1 MVIVSSDDGRW
12 LPGCFSALAG
22 AVDQRFDV
30 LVVLNACTDESER
43 ACREAARPV
52 GIARLAR
59 RCGFAE
65 ANNIGIRQAVAAG
78 YRYVFLL
85 NPDTQVHPDA
95 IARLR
100 TFLDGHGDYGVAGCF
115 QVPYDGEGWESP
127 NRWTAETLADAARMG
142 NSPRMEG
149 EWRVVDHYYVQ
160 GSSLMLRVDLVPR
173 VGMLD
178 PLYGTF
184 YEETDLCRRCALA
197 GYKVAI
203 VLDARLRHAEGGH
216 WRSSPARRRGR
227 DVLFLRNQF
236 LYFMSASPGLRAALR
251 AGGGVLLR
259 QLRGVPSGEHEVALP
274 LWAYPAVLARVLPA
288 LRFVPRLQR
297 RNARIR
303 AGEPVADADY
313 TIGVGGGD
321 VLADARGPRAR

>member
-1 MVIVSSDDGRW
+1 MTKSPAADVLVVIVSSDDGRW
-12 LPGCFSALAG
+12 LPACLAALAG
-22 AVDQRFDV
+22 AGDQRFDV
-30 LVVLNACTDESER
+30 LVVLNACSDASER

-52 GIARLAR
+52 ETVRLAR

-65 ANNIGIRQAVAAG
+65 ANNVGIRAALAAG

-85 NPDTQVHPDA
+85 NPDTRVRPDA
-95 IARLR
+95 IVHLR
-100 TFLDGHGDYGVAGCF
+100 GFLDGHANYGVAGCF
-115 QVPYDGEGWESP
+115 QTPYDEPGWDVP

-142 NSPRMEG
+142 NVPRMEG
-149 EWRVVDHYYVQ
+149 AWHVVDHYYVQ
-160 GSSLMLRVDLVPR
+160 GSSLMLRADLVPR
-173 VGMLD
+173 IGMLD

-197 GYKVAI
+197 GYGVAI

-236 LYFMSASPGLRAALR
+236 IYFMSARPGVGAALR
-251 AGGGVLLR
+251 AAAGVLLR
-259 QLRGVPSGEHEVALP
+259 QLRGVPSGEHEVTLR
-274 LWAYPAVLARVLPA
+274 WWSYPRVLAQVLPA

-297 RNARIR
+297 
-303 AGEPVADADY
+303 
-313 TIGVGGGD
+313 
-321 VLADARGPRAR
+321 